1 MVKVYSKSKNG
12 TEYLEDNFQARE
24 FACNDGSDKILID
37 TTLTSILQMVRNY
50 FGKPV
55 KINSAYRTDSWN
67 KSVGGAGGSQHC
79 LGRAADIVVVGQNPL
94 TVYQY
99 LDKLLGTWGGLILY
113 PNKGFV
119 HVDTR
124 ATKYRDVN
132 TSKK

>member
-12 TEYLEDNFQARE
+12 TEYLEDDFRVRE

-55 KINSAYRTDSWN
+55 RITSAYRTDSWN
-67 KSVGGAGGSQHC
+67 KSVGGVGGSQHC
-79 LGRAADIVVVGQNPL
+79 LGRAADIVVEGQNPL
-94 TVYQY
+94 DVYQY
-99 LDKLLGTWGGLILY
+99 LDSMLKTWGGLILY

-124 ATKYRDVN
+124 TAKYRDVN
-132 TSKK
+132 TTKK

>member
-1 MVKVYSKSKNG
+1 MVNVYSKSKNG
-12 TEYLEDNFQARE
+12 TERLENNFRVRE

-55 KINSAYRTDSWN
+55 RITSAYRTYFWN
-67 KSVGGAGGSQHC
+67 KTIGGAEGSYHC
-79 LGRAADIVVVGQNPL
+79 LGMAADIVVEGQNPL

-99 LDKLLGTWGGLILY
+99 LDKVLGTWGGLIMY

>member
-1 MVKVYSKSKNG
+1 MVKFYSKSKNG
-12 TEYLEDNFQARE
+12 TEYLEDNFRVRE

-55 KINSAYRTDSWN
+55 RITSAYRTDSWN

-79 LGRAADIVVVGQNPL
+79 GGRAADIVVEGQNPL
-94 TVYQY
+94 AVYQY
-99 LDKLLGTWGGLILY
+99 LDKVLGTWGGLILY

>member
-12 TEYLEDNFQARE
+12 TEFLEDNFRVRE

-37 TTLTSILQMVRNY
+37 TTLTSILQMVRKY

-55 KINSAYRTDSWN
+55 RIKSGYRTESWN
-67 KSVGGAGGSQHC
+67 KLVGGAIGSRHC
-79 LGRAADIVVVGQNPL
+79 LGRAADIVVEGKNPL
-94 TVYQY
+94 DVYQY
-99 LDKLLGTWGGLILY
+99 LDKVLGTWAGLILY

>member
-12 TEYLEDNFQARE
+12 IEYLEDNFRVRE

-50 FGKPV
+50 FGEPV
-55 KINSAYRTDSWN
+55 TITSGYRTESWN
-67 KSVGGAGGSQHC
+67 KSVGGATGSQHC
-79 LGRAADIVVVGQNPL
+79 LGRAADIVVAGQKPL
-94 TVYQY
+94 VVYQY
-99 LDKLLGTWGGLILY
+99 LDKVLGTWGGLILY